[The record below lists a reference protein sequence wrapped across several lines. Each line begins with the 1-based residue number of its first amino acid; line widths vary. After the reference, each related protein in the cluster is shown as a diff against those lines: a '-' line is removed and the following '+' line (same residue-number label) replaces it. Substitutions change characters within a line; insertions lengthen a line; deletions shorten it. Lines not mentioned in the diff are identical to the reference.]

1 MTQESTDL
9 VKPQSSGNN
18 PTQSLKRFLDARVK
32 NLAAFAAA
40 RIKPETLVRLALFEF
55 SNNEWLRRCTP
66 ESIYG
71 SLILSAQLGLEPS
84 GIKGEAYLVPFKG
97 ACTLIP
103 GWRGLVKLALR
114 SKAVKRLNSYAVYE
128 RDMFKLYLGSDPR
141 VEHEPDL
148 TGDRGELVGCYAV
161 AKLDTGEIDVEW
173 MGVEELQKIKDNAAK
188 SRGGKPG
195 PAYAEWED
203 QMFRKAPIRRLAKR
217 LPLGDDF
224 FLAMKADELAETGE
238 PEKINQYIDA
248 EFSET
253 TADKSQAVTDAISNK
268 LAEQA
273 AKVRG
278 E

>member
-1 MTQESTDL
+1 MTVEDTAL
-9 VKPQSSGNN
+9 VKPNGNAST
-18 PTQSLKRFLDARVK
+18 PTQALKKFLDARTK

-114 SKAVKRLNSYAVYE
+114 SKAVKRLNSYVVYE
-128 RDMFKLYLGSDPR
+128 HDKFKLYLGSDPR
-141 VEHEPDL
+141 VEHEPCLD
-148 TGDRGELVGCYAV
+148 GARGELIGVYAV
-161 AKLDTGEIDVEW
+161 AKFDTGEIDIEW

-195 PAYAEWED
+195 PAYNDWED
-203 QMFRKAPIRRLAKR
+203 QMYRKAPIRRLAKR

-238 PEKINQYIDA
+238 PEKIKDYIDA
-248 EFSET
+248 EYSET
-253 TADKSQAVTDAISNK
+253 PADKSQATTDAIGSK

-273 AKVRG
+273 AKAR
-278 E
+278 ES

>member
-1 MTQESTDL
+1 VTEDTAL
-9 VKPQSSGNN
+9 VKPQAAN
-18 PTQSLKRFLDARVK
+18 PTNALKKYLDARVK
-32 NLAAFAAA
+32 NLAAFAAS

-71 SLILSAQLGLEPS
+71 SLILSAQIGLEPG

-97 ACTLIP
+97 TCTLIP

-114 SKAVKRLNSYAVYE
+114 SKAVKRLNSFVVHE
-128 RDMFKLYLGSDPR
+128 RDDFKIWLGSDPR
-141 VEHEPDL
+141 VEHQPYL
-148 TGDRGELVGCYAV
+148 GSDRGELIGAYAV
-161 AKLDTGEIDVEW
+161 AKMDNGEIDVEW
-173 MGVEELQKIKDNAAK
+173 MDVEELQHIKDVAAK

-195 PAYAEWED
+195 PAYAEWEE
-203 QMFRKAPIRRLAKR
+203 QMYRKAPIRRLAKR

-238 PEKINQYIDA
+238 QDKINQYIDA
-248 EFSET
+248 EFTET
-253 TADKSQAVTDAISNK
+253 KAEQSQAVTDSIANK

-273 AKVRG
+273 AKVQG
-278 E
+278 